1 MRRIP
6 AVTLLASLALAFP
19 LTACGGDDGGSDGG
33 TGGSDRAGDSGGD
46 LSDLCGL
53 LPAEDVSEAAG
64 QELEGVGSSNSC
76 TYSMTGSSLS
86 ISVNVIP
93 NAGTEE
99 AYEGVRQGVDISVP
113 DGDTEEPD
121 LADAAY
127 LAWGEVDVFAG
138 GTGASGVVDLGDDVL
153 TVNVIGDLSAEE
165 AHDLA
170 LFVMTEVVDRA

>member
-1 MRRIP
+1 MRRIRV
-6 AVTLLASLALAFP
+6 VTLLASLAFAFP
-19 LTACGGDDGGSDGG
+19 LTACGGDDGGS
-33 TGGSDRAGDSGGD
+33 GDSSGDSSGGD

-64 QELEGVGSSNSC
+64 QELEGVGSTNAC

-86 ISVNVIP
+86 VGVNVIP
-93 NAGTEE
+93 NAGTDE
-99 AYEGVRQGVDISVP
+99 AYAGVRQGVDISVP

-153 TVNVIGDLSAEE
+153 TVNVIGDVTAEE

-170 LFVMTEVVDRA
+170 LFAMTEVVERA